1 MLEMYKGELISL
13 SVAFSWTICAL
24 FAEVASKRLGAL
36 VLNVL
41 KMALSLLFF
50 VILLLV
56 FTGKG
61 YPAGAGP
68 QAWLWLSLSGLVGYV
83 LGDYCLFNSYIYIGA
98 RYGQLL
104 MTLAPIAAAVTGWF
118 LLGESMPWIALLAM
132 FLTIGGISLSL
143 YRKPDGTSDNAKL
156 PMKGILLGAGAGI
169 CQGIGLV
176 LSAKGIDCYEQAA
189 ISSGAE
195 NLDIIPFASTMIRAV
210 TGFIGFTIWT
220 LASGHG
226 KDLADAFKD
235 RRGMTY
241 ATGVTVFGPFI
252 GVSLSLMAT
261 LYTNAGIAQ
270 TIMALTPVLIIVP
283 TYFIFHQK
291 VRLREVIG
299 ALVAVSGVSLFFIN

>member
-1 MLEMYKGELISL
+1 MYKGELISL
-13 SVAFSWTICAL
+13 SVAFSWTICAM

-41 KMALSLLFF
+41 KMALSLLMFI
-50 VILLLV
+50 ILLLIV
-56 FTGKG
+56 TGKA
-61 YPAGAGP
+61 YPYGASP
-68 QAWLWLSLSGLVGYV
+68 QAWMWLSLSGLVGYV

-118 LLGESMPWIALLAM
+118 ILGESMPAVALLAM

-143 YRKPDGTSDNAKL
+143 YRKPDGNENSSTL
-156 PMKGILLGAGAGI
+156 PIKGILLGAGAGI

-176 LSAKGIDCYEQAA
+176 LSARGIDSYEQSATA
-189 ISSGAE
+189 MGLTE
-195 NLDIIPFASTMIRAV
+195 NTDIIPFASTMIRAI
-210 TGFIGFTIWT
+210 TGFIGFTLWT
-220 LASGHG
+220 LLSGHG
-226 KDLADAFKD
+226 KDLAAAISD
-235 RRGMTY
+235 RKGMRY
-241 ATGVTVFGPFI
+241 ATAVTVFGPFV

-270 TIMALTPVLIIVP
+270 TIMALTPVLISIP

-291 VRLREVIG
+291 VRLREIIG
-299 ALVAVSGVSLFFIN
+299 AIVAVSGVSLFFFS

>member
-1 MLEMYKGELISL
+1 MYKGELISL
-13 SVAFSWTICAL
+13 SVAFSWTICAM

-41 KMALSLLFF
+41 KMALSLLMF
-50 VILLLV
+50 VVLLLIV
-56 FTGKG
+56 TGKA
-61 YPAGAGP
+61 YPYGASP
-68 QAWLWLSLSGLVGYV
+68 QAWMWLSLSGLVGYV

-118 LLGESMPWIALLAM
+118 ILGESMPGVALLAM

-143 YRKPDGTSDNAKL
+143 YRKPDANGSGTAL
-156 PMKGILLGAGAGI
+156 PLKGILLGAGAGI

-176 LSAKGIDCYEQAA
+176 LSARGIDCYEQSAA
-189 ISSGAE
+189 SMELTE
-195 NLDIIPFASTMIRAV
+195 NTDIIPFASTMIRAI
-210 TGFIGFTIWT
+210 TGFIGFTLWT
-220 LASGHG
+220 LLSGHG
-226 KDLADAFKD
+226 KDLAAAVTD
-235 RRGMTY
+235 RKGMRY
-241 ATGVTVFGPFI
+241 ATAVTVFGPFV

-270 TIMALTPVLIIVP
+270 TIMALTPVLIIIP

-299 ALVAVSGVSLFFIN
+299 ALVAVSGVSLFFFS

>member
-1 MLEMYKGELISL
+1 MYKGELISL

-41 KMALSLLFF
+41 KMALSLIMF
-50 VILLLV
+50 VILLWIV
-56 FTGKG
+56 TGKA
-61 YPAGAGP
+61 YPCGASP
-68 QAWLWLSLSGLVGYV
+68 EAWFWLSLSGLVGYV
-83 LGDYCLFNSYIYIGA
+83 LGDYCLFNSYIHIGA

-118 LLGESMPWIALLAM
+118 ILGESMPGTALLAM
-132 FLTIGGISLSL
+132 TLTIGGICLSL
-143 YRKPDGTSDNAKL
+143 YRKPDGNVENARL
-156 PMKGILLGAGAGI
+156 PLKGVLLGAGAGI

-176 LSAKGIDCYEQAA
+176 LSARGIDCYEQSALTA
-189 ISSGAE
+189 GMGEEATG
-195 NLDIIPFASTMIRAV
+195 LIPFASTMIRAI
-210 TGFIGFTIWT
+210 TGFIGFTAWT

-226 KDLADAFKD
+226 KDLVAALHD
-235 RRGMTY
+235 RRGMCH
-241 ATGVTVFGPFI
+241 ATMVTVFGPFV

-283 TYFIFHQK
+283 TYLFFHQK
-291 VRLREVIG
+291 VRLREIIG
-299 ALVAVSGVSLFFIN
+299 ALVAVTGVSLFFFF